1 MRSLEYLDS
10 LLRDGR
16 VLAGRQLLQKA
27 KARLKGEDIRQKM
40 LCRQVKAYL
49 HLREYKETRHGKK
62 NTSGEPRQDSRTAA

>member
-40 LCRQVKAYL
+40 LCRQVKAHL
-49 HLREYKETRHGKK
+49 HLREYKEAKHKK
-62 NTSGEPRQDSRTAA
+62 NTSGEPCQDSRTAA